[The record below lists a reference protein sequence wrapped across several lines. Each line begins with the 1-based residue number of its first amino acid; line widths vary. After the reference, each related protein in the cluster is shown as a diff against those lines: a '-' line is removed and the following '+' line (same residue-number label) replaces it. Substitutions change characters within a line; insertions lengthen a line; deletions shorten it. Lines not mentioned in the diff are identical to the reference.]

1 MRFFVFPNPNTII
14 KNGFV
19 IFMKTINQKSM
30 KKTVALLSVVA
41 LTTTFISCQKKENTE
56 TLTIETAPKTF
67 AQIEKADWL
76 LGEWGNTTKEGVLT
90 EKWTKEN
97 DSTFLGKS
105 YFITG
110 KDTAFTESIHLTQ
123 KNGQLLYIP
132 TVSDQNKGK
141 SVSFVLSSSPENQ
154 LVFENKE
161 HDFPQKITYT
171 KISNDSIVAEI
182 SGMKDGKQSRES
194 YPMKKK

>member
-1 MRFFVFPNPNTII
+1 
-14 KNGFV
+14 
-19 IFMKTINQKSM
+19 
-30 KKTVALLSVVA
+30 
-41 LTTTFISCQKKENTE
+41 LTTAFISCQKKENTKTPIVE
-56 TLTIETAPKTF
+56 PIPKTF
-67 AQIEKADWL
+67 TQIEGANWI

-90 EKWTKEN
+90 ETWTKEN
-97 DSTFLGKS
+97 DSTFLGKT

-110 KDTAFTESIHLTQ
+110 KDTAFTESIQLTQ

-141 SVSFVLSSSPENQ
+141 SVSFALSSSPENQ

-171 KISNDSIVAEI
+171 KISNESIVAEI

-194 YPMKKK
+194 YPMRKIK